1 MYDQSKHRIKVI
13 QARDPLSFERQYNEA
28 AEELDKYDPEIRVE
42 REGGLHIAYF
52 MYTLHKPI
60 PETIKDEFTLAGIEH
75 TCSECPY
82 LEIGQDARR
91 KTWPCKYTTYGTST
105 IDSPACEILLKKLM
119 QGTVKLRDTEVE

>member
-52 MYTLHKPI
+52 M
-60 PETIKDEFTLAGIEH
+60 
-75 TCSECPY
+75 
-82 LEIGQDARR
+82 
-91 KTWPCKYTTYGTST
+91 
-105 IDSPACEILLKKLM
+105 
-119 QGTVKLRDTEVE
+119 